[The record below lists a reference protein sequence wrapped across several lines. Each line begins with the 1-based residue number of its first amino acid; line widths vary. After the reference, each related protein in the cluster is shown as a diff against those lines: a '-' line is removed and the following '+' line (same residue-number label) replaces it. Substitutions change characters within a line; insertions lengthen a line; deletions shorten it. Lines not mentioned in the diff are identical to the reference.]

1 MEAMKRALAIL
12 VFAFATGA
20 AAQNTD
26 IEALSGL
33 QFNFG
38 NPGARSLGMGG
49 AFIGLADDASAAEAN
64 PAGLTVLRKSEVSM
78 ELRQST
84 ISQRFVTGG
93 TYPFVTDHDFPAQDT
108 KVTFASVVVPVHGG
122 VVAGYYHR
130 PLSFANDVDLTGR
143 YSTPSFYLGPQGP
156 VPADQCGV
164 DCTAHQIYPF
174 ATRVDVE
181 VETFGLAAARRWGT
195 LSFGAAL
202 RYHRFAEAADTF
214 RQDLDAPGQ
223 PIFTVAQTNAS
234 RLFGENSDSDVT
246 FVAGV
251 RWTPT
256 STFSAGAIVKKGPTF
271 PVAVQAAPSA
281 SAKPQ
286 LVASTEFHVPS
297 IIGVGVSYRPA
308 APLTINVDAVRVG
321 YGKLTDKFVSVL
333 EYGTESAGAIESAT
347 GYETENGLELHAGV
361 EYFILLRAPVGL
373 RAGWWR
379 DPAHSIAYRGPLTTS
394 HAVAAQIL
402 FPGTEAENHYSIGI
416 GVALPHFGVD
426 VAYDTAR
433 SLRTASLSF
442 IARR

>member
-1 MEAMKRALAIL
+1 METMKRLAALL
-12 VFAFATGA
+12 SLTLATTA
-20 AAQNTD
+20 LAQNTD

-49 AFIGLADDASAAEAN
+49 AFIGLADDASAAESN
-64 PAGLTVLRKSEVSM
+64 PAGLTILRKSEVSM

-93 TYPFVTDHDFPAQDT
+93 TYPFVTDGDFPAQDLN
-108 KVTFASVVVPVHGG
+108 VTFASVVVPFHAG

-130 PLSFANDVDLTGR
+130 PLSFSNQVDVTSR
-143 YSTPSFYLGPQGP
+143 YTTPNFYLGPDGP
-156 VPADQCGV
+156 VSAGQCGAN
-164 DCTAHQIYPF
+164 CTEHRIYPF
-174 ATRVDVE
+174 ATSVDVAI
-181 VETFGLAAARRWGT
+181 ETFGLAAARRWGDF
-195 LSFGAAL
+195 SFGAAV
-202 RYHRFAEAADTF
+202 RYHRFSEEADTF
-214 RQDLDAPGQ
+214 RQDLDAPGS
-223 PIFTVAQTNAS
+223 PVFAVAQTNAS
-234 RLFGENSDSDVT
+234 RLFGKTSDNDLT

-251 RWTPT
+251 RWIP
-256 STFSAGAIVKKGPTF
+256 SSVFSAGAIVKKGPTF
-271 PVAVQAAPSA
+271 PVAVQAAPST
-281 SAKPQ
+281 SATMQ

-308 APLTINVDAVRVG
+308 PQLTINADAVRVG

-333 EYGTESAGAIESAT
+333 EYGTESAGAIESAA
-347 GYETENGLELHAGV
+347 GYETKNGLELHAGV

-379 DPAHSIAYRGPLTTS
+379 DPAHSIAYRGPLTTP
-394 HAVAAQIL
+394 HGVAARIL
-402 FPGTEAENHYSIGI
+402 FPGTEAENHYSVGI
-416 GVALPHFGVD
+416 GVSLPHFGVD